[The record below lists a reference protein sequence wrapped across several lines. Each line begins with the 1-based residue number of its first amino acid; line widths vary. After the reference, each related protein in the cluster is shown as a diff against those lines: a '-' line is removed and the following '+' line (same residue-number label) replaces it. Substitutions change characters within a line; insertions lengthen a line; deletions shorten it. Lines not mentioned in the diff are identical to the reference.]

1 MNTNEEIRQ
10 IEQAVTTITNFF
22 QKNYGYINP
31 KVLSKWGD
39 VRSSIIEKL
48 YYKKKSLENEEKQT

>member
-22 QKNYGYINP
+22 QENYGRINP